1 MALSKN
7 VVDTLVDLIQNKL
20 SVMQIGDRDDLREVL
35 VLQHC
40 LTELRGLGATDSGE
54 TRNADDIPRR
64 GRRRKVS
71 AIMED
76 MRDELMYQRA

>member
-7 VVDTLVDLIQNKL
+7 VVATLVDLIQNKL

-40 LTELRGLGATDSGE
+40 LTELRGLGGAEAAEPRTFEGV
-54 TRNADDIPRR
+54 PRR

-76 MRDELMYQRA
+76 LRDEIMRQQA